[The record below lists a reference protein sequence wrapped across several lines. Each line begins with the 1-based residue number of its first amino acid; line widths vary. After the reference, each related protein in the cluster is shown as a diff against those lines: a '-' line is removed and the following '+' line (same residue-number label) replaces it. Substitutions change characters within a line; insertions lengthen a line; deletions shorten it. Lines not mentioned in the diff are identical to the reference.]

1 MLTKTFAQAIG
12 ILVFSAIVGLG
23 INALRPDGVPLVHAE
38 ESAVK
43 LDGSN
48 GEVSIKDA
56 AMLFISQRAVFLDAR
71 SRMEFGAGHIQH
83 ALSFPVEEFDFVFEE
98 MAPKLKDVETII
110 TYCDGE
116 RCPLSHELA
125 ENLRARGFDNVY
137 VLKNGW
143 TLWQNEKLPV
153 ETGEGN
159 RL

>member
-1 MLTKTFAQAIG
+1 MFTKALVQAIG
-12 ILVFSAIVGLG
+12 VLIFSAIVGLG

-43 LDGSN
+43 LDNSN

-71 SRMEFGAGHIQH
+71 SRMEFDAGHIQH
-83 ALSFPVEEFDFVFEE
+83 ALSFPVEELDFVFEE
-98 MAPKLKDVETII
+98 LAPKLKDAETII

-125 ENLRARGFDNVY
+125 QNLRARGFDNVY